1 MKGVKRFFSSS
12 MVLVVGTILMSGINY
27 AYNLFVNRL
36 LTPTD
41 YATYAA
47 LLGILA
53 LVLVPAGALQAIA
66 AKYAA
71 DGLAENDPGRVG
83 DLLRKLTK
91 RLLPFCIL
99 GGLVF
104 LLFPQWVA
112 GIFNAGSEDSIVR
125 AIMIM
130 SAAFIFQLLL
140 PVNRGI
146 LQGSQRFFALS
157 LNYIV
162 DSLGR
167 FIAGMILLIPL
178 TGQSFGQAVPAIF
191 HGQLKLFNDLAVP
204 LGIAATIIGSVAA
217 YAIAFLPM
225 REYFRNKSKRQI
237 DTRDV
242 LRFSIPTLLMV
253 VFSTILFNVDIIM
266 VKRFSLMAG
275 GITPDNAGEYA
286 TISTLAK
293 LIFYVTGP
301 MVAVMFPMVSD
312 LVKRGERHV
321 RLLLTTLVV
330 VLAASLVTV
339 GIFAAAPTTII
350 RILTPNYVHVA
361 NLLVPM
367 TIIFLVYS
375 LVNVMTNYFLSIK
388 NYRFLWP
395 LGIMSLAEV
404 VILVMY
410 HPDILSIIQVV
421 ILTQTVLLAGLLG
434 LYMFDKRQQI
444 ITAVNAW
451 AYREGR

>member
-1 MKGVKRFFSSS
+1 

-36 LTPTD
+36 FTPTD

-66 AKYAA
+66 AKYTA
-71 DGLAENDPGRVG
+71 DGLAEDDPGRVG

-91 RLLPFCIL
+91 KLLPFCII
-99 GGLVF
+99 GGLIF
-104 LLFPQWVA
+104 LLFPHWIA
-112 GIFNAGSEDSIVR
+112 GIFNAGGQSGVVR
-125 AIMIM
+125 AVMVM
-130 SAAFIFQLLL
+130 SAAFIFQLLI
-140 PVNRGI
+140 PINRGI

-162 DSLGR
+162 DSIGR
-167 FIAGMILLIPL
+167 FAAGLMLLIPL
-178 TGQSFGQAVPAIF
+178 TGQSFGTALPEIF
-191 HGQLKLFNDLAVP
+191 HGQLKLTSDLAVP

-225 REYFRNKSKRQI
+225 RGYVAKKSKRQI
-237 DTRDV
+237 DTHDMI
-242 LRFSIPTLLMV
+242 RFSVPTLLMII
-253 VFSTILFNVDIIM
+253 FSTILFNIDIIM
-266 VKRFSLMAG
+266 VKRFSLMPG
-275 GITPDNAGEYA
+275 SITPDNAGEYA

-321 RLLLTTLVV
+321 RLLFTTLVV

-350 RILTPNYVHVA
+350 RILTPNYVNVA

-367 TIIFLVYS
+367 TVIFLVYS
-375 LVNVMTNYFLSIK
+375 LVNVMTNYFLSVR

-395 LGIMSLAEV
+395 LGLMAIAEIV
-404 VILVMY
+404 VLTAY
-410 HPDILSIIQVV
+410 HPDILSVIKAV
-421 ILTQTVLLAGLLG
+421 ILVQTILLASLLG
-434 LYMFDKRQQI
+434 IYLYGKKKQI
-444 ITAVNAW
+444 MTAINAW
-451 AYREGR
+451 AYREQR

>member
-1 MKGVKRFFSSS
+1 
-12 MVLVVGTILMSGINY
+12 MSGINY

-36 LTPTD
+36 FSPAD
-41 YATYAA
+41 YATYSA

-66 AKYAA
+66 AKYGA
-71 DGLAENDPGRVG
+71 DGLADNDPGRVG

-91 RLLPFCIL
+91 RLLPVCAI
-99 GGLVF
+99 GALVF
-104 LLFPQWVA
+104 LLFPHWVA
-112 GIFNAGSEDSIVR
+112 SIFNAGSETSIIR

-130 SAAFIFQLLL
+130 SAAFVFQLLL
-140 PVNRGI
+140 PVNRGV
-146 LQGSQRFFALS
+146 LQGSQRFLALS

-167 FIAGMILLIPL
+167 FIAGALLLIPL
-178 TGQSFGQAVPAIF
+178 TGQHYGAAIPAIF
-191 HGQLKLFNDLAVP
+191 HGQLKLTSDLAVP

-217 YAIAFLPM
+217 YSIAFVPM
-225 REYFRNKSKRQI
+225 RGYLAKKAKQSI
-237 DTRDV
+237 DAKEV
-242 LRFSIPTLLMV
+242 IRFSVPTLLMII
-253 VFSTILFNVDIIM
+253 FTTILFNIDIIM
-266 VKRFSLMAG
+266 VKRFSLLPG

-321 RLLLTTLVV
+321 RLLFTTLMV

-350 RILTPNYVHVA
+350 RILTPNYINVA

-367 TIIFLVYS
+367 TVIFLVFS
-375 LVNVMTNYFLSIK
+375 LVNVMTNYFLSVK
-388 NYRFLWP
+388 NFQFLWP
-395 LGIMSLAEV
+395 LG
-404 VILVMY
+404 VMAIVEIIALQAY
-410 HPDILSIIQVV
+410 HPDILSVIKVV
-421 ILTQTVLLAGLLG
+421 ILVQTALLALLLG
-434 LYMFDKRQQI
+434 VYLYGKRKQI
-444 ITAVNAW
+444 GTAINAW
-451 AYREGR
+451 AYRDAR

>member
-1 MKGVKRFFSSS
+1 
-12 MVLVVGTILMSGINY
+12 MVLVAGTILMSGINY
-27 AYNLFVNRL
+27 AYNLFANRL
-36 LTPTD
+36 FTPAD
-41 YATYAA
+41 YATYTA

-53 LVLVPAGALQAIA
+53 MVLVPAGALQAIA
-66 AKYAA
+66 AKYTA
-71 DGLAENDPGRVG
+71 DGLAEADPGRVG
-83 DLLRKLTK
+83 DMLRKLTR
-91 RLLPFCIL
+91 RLLPFCIT
-99 GGLVF
+99 GGLLF
-104 LLFPQWVA
+104 LLFPRWLA
-112 GIFNAGSEDSIVR
+112 GIFNAGDEASIVR
-125 AIMIM
+125 AFMIM

-146 LQGSQRFFALS
+146 LQGSQRFKALS

-167 FIAGMILLIPL
+167 FVAGILLLIPL
-178 TGQSFGQAVPAIF
+178 TGQSYSQALPAIF
-191 HGQLKLFNDLAVP
+191 HGQLKIVSDLAVP
-204 LGIAATIIGSVAA
+204 LGVAATIIGTVVA

-225 REYFRNKSKRQI
+225 GEYFAKKSKRSI
-237 DTRDV
+237 DIKDM
-242 LRFSIPTLLMV
+242 LRFSIPTLLMII
-253 VFSTILFNVDIIM
+253 FSTILFNIDIIM
-266 VKRFSLMAG
+266 VKRFSLMPG
-275 GITPDNAGEYA
+275 GITLDNAGEYA

-321 RLLLTTLVV
+321 RLLFTTIVV
-330 VLAASLVTV
+330 VLAASLITL

-388 NYRFLWP
+388 SYHFLWP
-395 LGIMSLAEV
+395 LGVMSVAEIV
-404 VILVMY
+404 LLTAY
-410 HPDILSIIQVV
+410 HPDILSVIKVV
-421 ILTQTVLLAGLLG
+421 ILSQTVLLAALLG
-434 LYMFDKRQQI
+434 LYAYGKRQQI
-444 ITAVNAW
+444 VTMINAW
-451 AYREGR
+451 AYREER